1 MGSHVVIKVKV
12 IKVKKKM
19 ENSFFSSIYIIINKY
34 LLLYILPHFLS
45 SKKLNDLNDH
55 DLLDHNSL

>member
-19 ENSFFSSIYIIINKY
+19 ENSFLPQFSMIM
-34 LLLYILPHFLS
+34 LS
-45 SKKLNDLNDH
+45 FPEKG
-55 DLLDHNSL
+55 

>member
-19 ENSFFSSIYIIINKY
+19 ENSFFSSIYIIINIFIII
-34 LLLYILPHFLS
+34 YIAPFF
-45 SKKLNDLNDH
+45 KFEKN
-55 DLLDHNSL
+55 